1 MPPKLNSA
9 PHGDGHPVMQC
20 QMLEIVDQARDRDMT
35 GKMGANMVPF
45 LMTDLADQPPDDL
58 ASTQAMI
65 LAGHATCHQ
74 A

>member
-1 MPPKLNSA
+1 
-9 PHGDGHPVMQC
+9 
-20 QMLEIVDQARDRDMT
+20 MT

>member
-1 MPPKLNSA
+1 
-9 PHGDGHPVMQC
+9 
-20 QMLEIVDQARDRDMT
+20 MLEIVDQARDRDMT